1 MALLEFDGEVNTM
14 YLRLRRGKVSSTE
27 PLADNIMVDLDE
39 KKRILGLELLLPP
52 TVKKEIKAQLVSP
65 AHRQSRRHP

>member
-1 MALLEFDGEVNTM
+1 MASLEFDSEVNAM

-27 PLADNIMVDLDE
+27 PLADNIMVDLDA
-39 KKRILGLELLLPP
+39 KKRVLGLEFLLPP

-65 AHRQSRRHP
+65 ARRQSRSRP